1 MVQGYANP
9 EQIAGGLHTRL
20 YARSFIVAEM
30 QDQSKRA
37 VFVNLDACM
46 ASQAVTFTVIERLKD
61 LFGNSMYSES
71 NIILSGTH
79 THSGPAGY
87 LQYVA
92 YDITGLGFVK
102 ETFDALVEGIVLS
115 IVRAHKDL
123 QPGIL
128 HLGFGELTDANINR
142 SPTAY
147 MQNPNEEKSMY
158 EYNVDKNMTLLRLN
172 DLAGRGLGA
181 FSWFPVHGTSI
192 NNTNTLIN
200 GDNKG
205 TASLL
210 MEETLGQNFVAA
222 FCQSNVGD
230 TSPNTLGAFCTDSGL
245 PCDAIHST
253 CNGRVQNCIGRGPA
267 WPDDFK
273 SSEIIASKQK
283 DKAIELYND
292 PGAPGMFISQQFFLN
307 L

>member
-1 MVQGYANP
+1 MQGYANP

-20 YARSFIVAEM
+20 YARAFIVAEIEN
-30 QDQSKRA
+30 QSKRA
-37 VFVNLDACM
+37 LFVNMDACM
-46 ASQAVTFTVIERLKD
+46 ASQAVTFTVIERLRD
-61 LFGNSMYSES
+61 LFGSSLYSES

-87 LQYVA
+87 LQYIA

-115 IVRAHKDL
+115 VVRAHKDL
-123 QPGIL
+123 QPGMM
-128 HLGFGELTDANINR
+128 HLGFDQLIDGNVNR

-147 MQNPNEEKSMY
+147 MQNPEEERKCY
-158 EYNVDKNMTLLRLN
+158 EYDVDKNMTLLRIN
-172 DLAGRGLGA
+172 DIHGAGKGA
-181 FSWFPVHGTSI
+181 FSWYPVHGTSI

-205 TASLL
+205 TASLI
-210 MEETLGQNFVAA
+210 MEEAMGDNFVAA
-222 FCQSNVGD
+222 FCQANVGD
-230 TSPNTLGAFCTDSGL
+230 TSPNTLGAFCVDTGL
-245 PCDAIHST
+245 PCDAVHST

-273 SSEIIASKQK
+273 SSEVIGNRQK
-283 DKAIELYND
+283 DKAMQIYND
-292 PGAPGMFISQQFFLN
+292 PGVPGMLNISKDS
-307 L
+307 